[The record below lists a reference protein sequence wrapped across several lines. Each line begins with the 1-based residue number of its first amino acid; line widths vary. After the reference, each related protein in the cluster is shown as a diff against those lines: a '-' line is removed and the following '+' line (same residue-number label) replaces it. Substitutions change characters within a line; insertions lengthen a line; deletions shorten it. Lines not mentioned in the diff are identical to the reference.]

1 MTVGVVYGPVNGSKT
16 TTDPCSVYNTRC
28 YSHPYL
34 SLQSK
39 KKKKAFIALPVVVST
54 IVSAILMPLFLSLSS
69 PVPVKIFNGRGPES
83 TCRELMGD
91 VEAVCSY
98 KGVGCGVWGA
108 HLVSIHS

>member
-1 MTVGVVYGPVNGSKT
+1 MILSMGLKQQLTPAVYIIPDVILILIYHYR
-16 TTDPCSVYNTRC
+16 V
-28 YSHPYL
+28 
-34 SLQSK
+34 K
-39 KKKKAFIALPVVVST
+39 KKEAFIALPVVVST
-54 IVSAILMPLFLSLSS
+54 IVTAILMPLFLSLSS
-69 PVPVKIFNGRGPES
+69 PVPVKILNGRGPES